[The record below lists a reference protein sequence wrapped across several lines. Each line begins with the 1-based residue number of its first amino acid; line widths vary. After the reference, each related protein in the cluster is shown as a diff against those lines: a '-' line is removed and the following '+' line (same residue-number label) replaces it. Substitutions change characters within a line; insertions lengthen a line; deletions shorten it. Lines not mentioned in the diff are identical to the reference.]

1 MWENVTPSMSG
12 NVFQMSQTR
21 GENDVFFFFLI
32 LDSDINILISCY
44 VHIFKTKPNIISET
58 ITTISLDAK

>member
-1 MWENVTPSMSG
+1 MSG

-21 GENDVFFFFLI
+21 GENDVFFFLI

-58 ITTISLDAK
+58 ITTISLDEK